1 MLKQNYA
8 GEWEAEGIL
17 QPEEL
22 SWKDAGSG
30 GEMGAERPKQELLR
44 GCVHLF
50 TRDLGSICYV
60 CSRVPKTTMLAQVY
74 RAQPPQGAGKR
85 GKGRQAGSVVGKD
98 TESSM

>member
-1 MLKQNYA
+1 MQ
-8 GEWEAEGIL
+8 
-17 QPEEL
+17 
-22 SWKDAGSG
+22 GSG
-30 GEMGAERPKQELLR
+30 KQRAYFSLKSFPGKLQVLEVRWGPERPKQELLR

-50 TRDLGSICYV
+50 TRDLGSIYYV

-74 RAQPPQGAGKR
+74 GAQPPQGAGKR